1 MKTSRSLDDMIA
13 VSSPRISLMGSRD
26 RTDADTAR
34 TQEWHRNPAPL
45 EFPSGSGQLVRLRQQ
60 FRREA
65 TDRRDRRSGDRR
77 LRVLAYSLVPSRS
90 ASPDEDWNTLQTEAE
105 QHGYAMGARFHDV
118 AVSVTTTY
126 LLGSGCGR
134 GVYTPPWKRPG
145 WGEVERLIRGGFAD
159 GVIVLDRH
167 NISSD
172 DDEYRSLIKEL
183 GERYQA
189 FIHLVIPEGPS
200 GPT

>member
-1 MKTSRSLDDMIA
+1 MIA
-13 VSSPRISLMGSRD
+13 VSSPRISLMGSPD
-26 RTDADTAR
+26 RTDTDTVR
-34 TQEWHRNPAPL
+34 TQERRREPAPL
-45 EFPSGSGQLVRLRQQ
+45 ERSARSGELVRLRQQ

-65 TDRRDRRSGDRR
+65 TERRDRQSGERR
-77 LRVLAYSLVPSRS
+77 LRVLAYSLVTSRS
-90 ASPDEDWNTLQTEAE
+90 ATPDEDWNTLQAEAE
-105 QHGYAMGARFHDV
+105 QRGYTMGARFHDV
-118 AVSVTTTY
+118 AVPVTTTY
-126 LLGSGCGR
+126 LPGSGAGR
-134 GVYTPPWKRPG
+134 GVYTSPWKRPG

-172 DDEYRSLIKEL
+172 DDEYRAVIKEL

-189 FIHLVIPEGPS
+189 FIHLVIPEKLP

>member
-1 MKTSRSLDDMIA
+1 MIA

-26 RTDADTAR
+26 RTDADTVR
-34 TQEWHRNPAPL
+34 NQERHRDPAPL
-45 EFPSGSGQLVRLRQQ
+45 ERPARIGELARLRQQ

-65 TDRRDRRSGDRR
+65 TERRDRRSGDRR
-77 LRVLAYSLVPSRS
+77 LRVLAYSLVTSRS
-90 ASPDEDWNTLQTEAE
+90 ATPDEDWNTLQAEAE
-105 QHGYAMGARFHDV
+105 QRGYAMGARFHDV
-118 AVSVTTTY
+118 AVPVTTTY
-126 LLGSGCGR
+126 LPGSAVGR

-167 NISSD
+167 NISSN
-172 DDEYRSLIKEL
+172 DDEYRAVIKEL

-189 FIHLVIPEGPS
+189 FIHLVIPEKPP